1 MDVQDGLD
9 LYTRMCFLR
18 QFEERADVLYRR
30 GLIHGPL
37 HLGLGHEAIA
47 VGAASVLRPG
57 DCSLGTYRGHAHA
70 LARGAPP
77 DAVLAELL
85 GRAGGICG
93 GKGGSMHIT
102 SVPHGYYGSYAIVGA
117 HLPVACG
124 LAWAAKIRRTG
135 QVTVCFFGDGATN
148 IGAFHE
154 AVNLAAVWRLP
165 VVFVCE
171 NNWYME
177 YTPIADVIPVALPAA
192 DRASAYGLDRIVV
205 DGNDV
210 TAVRDVVGAAVT
222 AARDGRGPSLVEAQT
237 YRLKGHSAADAA
249 AYRPAEEVARWRD
262 RDPLL
267 LTRTALVKAGT
278 AEAVLDEIDA
288 RTKFEPGRA
297 GPAGARAAGARAG
310 RRLDRCVE
318 RRERAM
324 AELTYRQAVSAA
336 LAQEMARDD
345 RVVLLGEDVASG
357 GVFKTTT
364 GLRERFGADRVWNT
378 PISEQAIAGAAMGA
392 AMGGLR
398 PVAEI
403 MFSDFYATC
412 WDQVANEIAKVRYM
426 TGGQVG
432 MPLVLRGANGSG
444 GLGFGSQH
452 GQSVE
457 NWAMCVPGLKIVSPA
472 SPAEAFGLIA
482 GAIRDD
488 NPVLVFEHKAL
499 YGRKE
504 RRWTG
509 STCCRLAGPA
519 SCGRAATSPWSGC
532 PSPSAPAWPPPTSSA
547 AAGRFG
553 RGHRLA
559 DAGAAGRRRRAR
571 LGGPHRPAGGRG
583 GESRPA
589 RLGRLGGGHR
599 GAGGVRLAHR
609 PGHQGQRRQRAAAG
623 GGVPR
628 SRSGRDCR
636 TRRGGGTGST
646 GPWQAAKRNH

>member
-210 TAVRDVVGAAVT
+210 TAVRDVVGAAVA

-288 RTKFEPGRA
+288 RTKSSLAELARQVLERPVPE
-297 GPAGARAAGARAG
+297 PAGAW
-310 RRLDRCVE
+310 
-318 RRERAM
+318 
-324 AELTYRQAVSAA
+324 T
-336 LAQEMARDD
+336 
-345 RVVLLGEDVASG
+345 DV
-357 GVFKTTT
+357 
-364 GLRERFGADRVWNT
+364 W
-378 PISEQAIAGAAMGA
+378 
-392 AMGGLR
+392 
-398 PVAEI
+398 
-403 MFSDFYATC
+403 SD
-412 WDQVANEIAKVRYM
+412 
-426 TGGQVG
+426 
-432 MPLVLRGANGSG
+432 GSG
-444 GLGFGSQH
+444 Q
-452 GQSVE
+452 
-457 NWAMCVPGLKIVSPA
+457 W
-472 SPAEAFGLIA
+472 
-482 GAIRDD
+482 
-488 NPVLVFEHKAL
+488 
-499 YGRKE
+499 
-504 RRWTG
+504 
-509 STCCRLAGPA
+509 
-519 SCGRAATSPWSGC
+519 
-532 PSPSAPAWPPPTSSA
+532 
-547 AAGRFG
+547 
-553 RGHRLA
+553 
-559 DAGAAGRRRRAR
+559 
-571 LGGPHRPAGGRG
+571 
-583 GESRPA
+583 
-589 RLGRLGGGHR
+589 
-599 GAGGVRLAHR
+599 
-609 PGHQGQRRQRAAAG
+609 
-623 GGVPR
+623 
-628 SRSGRDCR
+628 
-636 TRRGGGTGST
+636 
-646 GPWQAAKRNH
+646 RN